1 MNDRSQR
8 PAGGITNS
16 FVTSLDRISV
26 LIVCTGNI
34 CRSPTAEAL
43 LRHHLTQAG
52 LDERVHLDSAGL
64 DDYHAGEAPSREAVV
79 CAAARG
85 YDIGALRARAL
96 TPRDFHDF
104 DLILAM
110 DRGHLHRLQQI
121 CPAGARCRLGLFL
134 DVLVEGGP
142 ETGEVADPYYGTLA
156 DYEVMLD
163 LIEAATPLWVEAFKR
178 NASAKQNDPAGDG
191 FPLGRS

>member
-1 MNDRSQR
+1 M
-8 PAGGITNS
+8 
-16 FVTSLDRISV
+16 TSLDRIRV

-43 LRHHLTQAG
+43 LRHHLAQAG
-52 LDERVHLDSAGL
+52 LDDRVHLDSAGL
-64 DDYHAGEAPSREAVV
+64 DDYHVGEAPSHEAVV

-96 TPRDFHDF
+96 TIRDFHDF

-110 DRGHLHRLQQI
+110 DRGHLRRLQRL
-121 CPAGARCRLGLFL
+121 CPAGAGCRLGLFL
-134 DVLVEGGP
+134 DVRAQGGPGGGPGGGP

>member
-1 MNDRSQR
+1 M
-8 PAGGITNS
+8 
-16 FVTSLDRISV
+16 TSLDRIRV

-64 DDYHAGEAPSREAVV
+64 DDYHVGEAPSREAVV

-96 TPRDFHDF
+96 TIRDFHDF

-110 DRGHLHRLQQI
+110 DRGHLRRLQKI
-121 CPAGARCRLGLFL
+121 CPAGARCRLALFL
-134 DVLVEGGP
+134 DVLAQGGPGGGP

-163 LIEAATPLWVEAFKR
+163 LIEAVTPLWVEAFKR
-178 NASAKQNDPAGDG
+178 SASGKHNDPAGDG

>member
-1 MNDRSQR
+1 M
-8 PAGGITNS
+8 
-16 FVTSLDRISV
+16 

-43 LRHHLTQAG
+43 LRHHLADAG
-52 LDERVHLDSAGL
+52 LGERVHLDSAGL
-64 DDYHAGEAPSREAVV
+64 DDYHVGEAPSHEAVV

-96 TPRDFHDF
+96 TGRDFHDF

-110 DRGHLHRLQQI
+110 DRGHLRRLQQL
-121 CPAGARCRLGLFL
+121 CPDGAGCRLGLFL
-134 DVLVEGGP
+134 DVLAQGDSGGGPGGGP
-142 ETGEVADPYYGTLA
+142 ETGEVSDPYYGTLV

-163 LIEAATPLWVEAFKR
+163 LIEAATPLWVKVF
-178 NASAKQNDPAGDG
+178 KQNNPAGDG
-191 FPLGRS
+191 FPLGRG